1 VSTDEV
7 RIHAEGWNQYLE
19 RQIAQRWPPVLRD
32 WFPDGSDYVLDWHWK
47 FFQYVFP
54 IDDPR
59 ELSPLGSS
67 QWSHAERAVLDRYLS
82 HARDLADAT
91 VLTAPNG
98 YTVNVP
104 TPGSEPE
111 ITENVSARDATV
123 GFLAMFRQFYAPD
136 EAASFKRAYDLV
148 AREMHRLGRDPQP
161 VTTWRGAHAKLR
173 HAHLD
178 HLILVQASADGHVSD
193 RVAEGSSF
201 HPSETDAPQQM
212 ISAIFYGDSI
222 HWGDKRSV
230 IESWDKGSA
239 VIAVKRRF
247 DALRAAVQL
256 GHLYVG
262 FAAVVG
268 LATGTLS
275 PSEL

>member
-1 VSTDEV
+1 MAAHPSRE
-7 RIHAEGWNQYLE
+7 
-19 RQIAQRWPPVLRD
+19 
-32 WFPDGSDYVLDWHWK
+32 WFPDGSDYVVDWHWK

-54 IDDPR
+54 LDDPR
-59 ELSPLGSS
+59 ELSPLGSP
-67 QWSHAERAVLDRYLS
+67 QWSRAERPVLERYLS
-82 HARDLADAT
+82 HAGDLAGTT
-91 VLTAPNG
+91 VLTARNG

-111 ITENVSARDATV
+111 ITETTSARDAPV

-148 AREMHRLGRDPQP
+148 AREIHRQGRDPQP
-161 VTTWRGAHAKLR
+161 VKAWRGAHAKLR
-173 HAHLD
+173 RTHLD
-178 HLILVQASADGHVSD
+178 QLILTQAAADGQVSEQ
-193 RVAEGSSF
+193 VADGSSF
-201 HPSETDAPQQM
+201 HPSEIDAPQQM

-230 IESWDKGSA
+230 IESWNKDSA
-239 VIAVKRRF
+239 VISVKRRF
-247 DALRAAVQL
+247 DAVRAAVQL

-262 FAAVVG
+262 FAGVVG
-268 LATGTLS
+268 LTTGTLS